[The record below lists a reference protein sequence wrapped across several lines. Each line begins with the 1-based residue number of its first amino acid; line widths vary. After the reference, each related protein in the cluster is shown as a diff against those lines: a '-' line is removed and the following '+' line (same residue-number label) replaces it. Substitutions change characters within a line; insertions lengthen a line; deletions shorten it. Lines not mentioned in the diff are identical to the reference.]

1 MITAYAFLSPENTLD
16 LGSICAKREDVERL
30 VGAEYPPG
38 HVIYPDH
45 KVVEIR
51 IEVIK

>member
-1 MITAYAFLSPENTLD
+1 MIIAYAFLSPKNTLD
-16 LGSICAKREDVERL
+16 LGSIYAKREDIERL

-45 KVVEIR
+45 KIVKIK
-51 IEVIK
+51 IEVIT